1 MLKLMVKLNLIIKKY
16 NFKMKIIKL
25 ILTIKKINIKNKHK
39 SNKLHCNRFRNIF
52 QTAEKRNH
60 NF

>member
-1 MLKLMVKLNLIIKKY
+1 MVKLNLIIKKY
-16 NFKMKIIKL
+16 DFKMKIIKL

-39 SNKLHCNRFRNIF
+39 SNKLHCNWLKNIS